1 MYNIDYLQV
10 SNKRF
15 QEQQREFLMKE
26 GLQVFI
32 KDKLANN
39 ISLKSVLD
47 TISSY
52 IPSHLFAE
60 IDSVYVGLF
69 DDFEKK
75 DTNAAYKDGAIYI
88 SSEQEDEQ
96 DLIDDIVHEV
106 AHSLEAPYGYLL
118 YGDGKL
124 QEEFL
129 LKRKKL
135 YDVLEAEG
143 LNPDLDL
150 FLNTE
155 YSLEM
160 DNYLYKEVGYDR
172 LNFIMNSYGIYT
184 SAYPATSLR
193 EYFASGFEY
202 YFLEEPTYLAEICP
216 ELFEKIEELHHY
228 DESRNWK

>member
-1 MYNIDYLQV
+1 MYNVDYLQI

-32 KDKLANN
+32 KDKLTNN

-52 IPSHLFAE
+52 IPSHLFSE

-75 DTNAAYKDGAIYI
+75 ETNAAYKDGAIYI
-88 SSEQEDEQ
+88 SNEQDDEQ

-106 AHSLEAPYGYLL
+106 AHSLEAPYGYLI

-124 QEEFL
+124 KEEFL
-129 LKRKKL
+129 TKRKKL
-135 YDVLEAEG
+135 YDVLESEG
-143 LNPDLDL
+143 LDPDLDL
-150 FLNTE
+150 FMNTE
-155 YSLEM
+155 YNLEM

-172 LNFIMNSYGIYT
+172 LNFIMNSYNIFT

-202 YFLEEPTYLAEICP
+202 YFLEEPSYLSEICP
-216 ELFEKIEELHHY
+216 ALFDKIEELHHY
-228 DESRNWK
+228 DESTN

>member
-1 MYNIDYLQV
+1 MYNTDYLNI

-32 KDKLANN
+32 KDKLTNN

-60 IDSVYVGLF
+60 IDSIYVGLF

-75 DTNAAYKDGAIYI
+75 ETNAAYKDGAIYI
-88 SSEQEDEQ
+88 SNEQEDEQ
-96 DLIDDIVHEV
+96 DLIDDMVHEV
-106 AHSLEAPYGYLL
+106 AHSLEAPYGYLI
-118 YGDGKL
+118 YADGKL
-124 QEEFL
+124 KEEFL
-129 LKRKKL
+129 SKRRKL
-135 YDVLEAEG
+135 YEILESEG
-143 LNPDLDL
+143 LNPNLDL

-172 LNFIMNSYGIYT
+172 LNFITNSYDIFT
-184 SAYPATSLR
+184 SAYPSTSLR

-216 ELFEKIEELHHY
+216 ILFEKIEELHNY
-228 DESRNWK
+228 DENRS

>member
-1 MYNIDYLQV
+1 MSQ
-10 SNKRF
+10 KRF
-15 QEQQREFLMKE
+15 ESQQREFLMKE

-32 KDKLANN
+32 KDKITNG

-88 SSEQEDEQ
+88 TNEQEDEQ

-106 AHSLEAPYGYLL
+106 AHSLESPYGYLI

-124 QEEFL
+124 KEEFL
-129 LKRKKL
+129 SKRKKL
-135 YDVLEAEG
+135 FDVLEAED
-143 LNPDLDL
+143 LNPNLEL
-150 FLNTE
+150 FMNPE
-155 YSLEM
+155 YTLEM
-160 DNYLYKEVGYDR
+160 DNYLYKDVGYDR
-172 LNFIMNSYGIYT
+172 LNFIVNSYNIFT

-193 EYFASGFEY
+193 EYFASGFEF
-202 YFLEEPTYLAEICP
+202 YFLEEPTYLIEICP
-216 ELFEKIEELHHY
+216 VLFNKIEELHYY
-228 DESRNWK
+228 DEHRN

>member
-1 MYNIDYLQV
+1 MYNTDYLRM
-10 SNKRF
+10 SNKKF
-15 QEQQREFLMKE
+15 KEQQREFLMKE

-32 KDKLANN
+32 KDKLTND

-47 TISSY
+47 TVSSY
-52 IPSHLFAE
+52 IPSHLFSE
-60 IDSVYVGLF
+60 IDSIYVGLF

-75 DTNAAYKDGAIYI
+75 ETNAAYKDGAIYI
-88 SSEQEDEQ
+88 SNEQDDEQ
-96 DLIDDIVHEV
+96 DLIDDMVHEV
-106 AHSLEAPYGYLL
+106 AHSLEAPYGYLI

-124 QEEFL
+124 KEEFL
-129 LKRKKL
+129 SKRKRL
-135 YDVLEAEG
+135 YDVLESEQ

-150 FLNTE
+150 FMNTE

-172 LNFIMNSYGIYT
+172 LNFIMNSYSIFT

-216 ELFEKIEELHHY
+216 ALFEKIEELHYY
-228 DESRNWK
+228 DEHTN

>member
-1 MYNIDYLQV
+1 MYNTDYLHM

-32 KDKLANN
+32 KDKITND

-52 IPSHLFAE
+52 IPSHLFNE
-60 IDSVYVGLF
+60 IDSIYVGLF

-75 DTNAAYKDGAIYI
+75 ETNAAYKDGAIYI
-88 SSEQEDEQ
+88 SNEQEDEQ
-96 DLIDDIVHEV
+96 DLIDDVVHEV
-106 AHSLEAPYGYLL
+106 AHSLEAPYGYLI

-124 QEEFL
+124 KEEFL
-129 LKRKKL
+129 SKRKKL
-135 YDVLEAEG
+135 YDVLEAES
-143 LNPDLDL
+143 LNPNIDL
-150 FLNTE
+150 FMNTE
-155 YSLEM
+155 YNLEM

-172 LNFIMNSYGIYT
+172 LNFIMNSYNIFT

-202 YFLEEPTYLAEICP
+202 YFLEEPTYLNEICP

-228 DESRNWK
+228 DENGN

>member
-1 MYNIDYLQV
+1 M
-10 SNKRF
+10 SNKKF
-15 QEQQREFLMKE
+15 KEQQREFLMKE

-32 KDKLANN
+32 KDKLTND

-47 TISSY
+47 TVSSY
-52 IPSHLFAE
+52 IPSHLFSE
-60 IDSVYVGLF
+60 IDSIYVGLF

-75 DTNAAYKDGAIYI
+75 ETNAAYKDGAIYI
-88 SSEQEDEQ
+88 SNEQDDEQ
-96 DLIDDIVHEV
+96 DLIDDMVHEV
-106 AHSLEAPYGYLL
+106 AHSLEAPYGYLI

-124 QEEFL
+124 KEEFL
-129 LKRKKL
+129 NKRKRL
-135 YDVLEAEG
+135 YDVLESEQ

-150 FLNTE
+150 FMNTE

-172 LNFIMNSYGIYT
+172 LNFIMNSYSIFT

-202 YFLEEPTYLAEICP
+202 YFLEEPTYLSEICP
-216 ELFEKIEELHHY
+216 TLFEKIEELHYY
-228 DESRNWK
+228 DEHTN

>member
-1 MYNIDYLQV
+1 MYNTDYLRM
-10 SNKRF
+10 SNKKF
-15 QEQQREFLMKE
+15 KEQQREFLMKE

-32 KDKLANN
+32 KDKLTND

-47 TISSY
+47 TVSSY
-52 IPSHLFAE
+52 IPSHLFSE
-60 IDSVYVGLF
+60 IDSIYVGLF

-75 DTNAAYKDGAIYI
+75 ETNAAYKDGAIYI
-88 SSEQEDEQ
+88 SNEQDDEQ
-96 DLIDDIVHEV
+96 DLIDDMVHEV
-106 AHSLEAPYGYLL
+106 AHSLEAPYGYLI

-124 QEEFL
+124 KEEFL
-129 LKRKKL
+129 NKRKRL
-135 YDVLEAEG
+135 YDVLESEQ

-150 FLNTE
+150 FMNTE

-172 LNFIMNSYGIYT
+172 LNFIMNSYSIFT

-202 YFLEEPTYLAEICP
+202 YFLEEPTYLSEICP
-216 ELFEKIEELHHY
+216 TLFEKIEELHYY
-228 DESRNWK
+228 DEHTN

>member
-1 MYNIDYLQV
+1 MYNVDYLHI

-32 KDKLANN
+32 KDKLAND

-75 DTNAAYKDGAIYI
+75 ETNAAYKDGAIYI
-88 SSEQEDEQ
+88 SSEQDDEQ

-124 QEEFL
+124 KEEFL
-129 LKRKKL
+129 SKRKKL

-143 LNPDLDL
+143 LNPNLDL
-150 FLNTE
+150 FMNTE

-172 LNFIMNSYGIYT
+172 LNFIMNSYNIFT

-216 ELFEKIEELHHY
+216 ALFDKIEELHHY
-228 DESRNWK
+228 DESRN

>member
-1 MYNIDYLQV
+1 MYNLDYLHI

-32 KDKLANN
+32 KDKLTNN

-60 IDSVYVGLF
+60 IDSIYVGLF

-75 DTNAAYKDGAIYI
+75 ETNAAYKDGAIYI
-88 SSEQEDEQ
+88 SSEQDDEQ

-129 LKRKKL
+129 SKRKKL

-143 LNPDLDL
+143 LEPDLDL

-172 LNFIMNSYGIYT
+172 LNFIMNSYNIFT

-202 YFLEEPTYLAEICP
+202 YFLEEPSYLAEICP
-216 ELFEKIEELHHY
+216 TLFDKIEELHNY
-228 DESRNWK
+228 DENTN

>member
-1 MYNIDYLQV
+1 MYNLNYLKMSQ
-10 SNKRF
+10 KRF
-15 QEQQREFLMKE
+15 ESQQREFLMKE

-32 KDKLANN
+32 KDKITNG

-69 DDFEKK
+69 DDFEKR

-88 SSEQEDEQ
+88 TNEQEDEQ

-106 AHSLEAPYGYLL
+106 AHSLESPYGYLI

-124 QEEFL
+124 KEEFL
-129 LKRKKL
+129 SKRKKL
-135 YDVLEAEG
+135 FEVLEAED
-143 LNPDLDL
+143 LNPSLEL
-150 FLNTE
+150 FMNPE
-155 YSLEM
+155 YTLEM
-160 DNYLYKEVGYDR
+160 DNYLYKDVGYDR
-172 LNFIMNSYGIYT
+172 LNFIVNSYNIFT

-193 EYFASGFEY
+193 EYFASGFEF
-202 YFLEEPTYLAEICP
+202 YFLEEPTYLMEICP
-216 ELFEKIEELHHY
+216 VLFNKIEELHHY
-228 DESRNWK
+228 DEHRN

>member
-1 MYNIDYLQV
+1 M
-10 SNKRF
+10 
-15 QEQQREFLMKE
+15 
-26 GLQVFI
+26 
-32 KDKLANN
+32 
-39 ISLKSVLD
+39 D

-69 DDFEKK
+69 DDFEKRE
-75 DTNAAYKDGAIYI
+75 TNAAYKDGAIYI
-88 SSEQEDEQ
+88 SNEQDDEQ

-124 QEEFL
+124 KEEFL
-129 LKRKKL
+129 SKRKKL

-143 LNPDLDL
+143 LDPNLDL
-150 FLNTE
+150 FMNTE

-172 LNFIMNSYGIYT
+172 LNFIMNSYNIFT

-202 YFLEEPTYLAEICP
+202 YFLEEPSYLAEICP
-216 ELFEKIEELHHY
+216 ALFDKIEELHNY
-228 DESRNWK
+228 DENTN

>member
-1 MYNIDYLQV
+1 MYNLDYLHI

-32 KDKLANN
+32 KDKLTNN

-69 DDFEKK
+69 DDFEKRE
-75 DTNAAYKDGAIYI
+75 TNAAYKDGAIYI
-88 SSEQEDEQ
+88 SSEQDDEQ

-124 QEEFL
+124 REEFL
-129 LKRKKL
+129 SKRKKL

-143 LNPDLDL
+143 LNPNLDL
-150 FLNTE
+150 FMNTE

-172 LNFIMNSYGIYT
+172 LNFIMNSYNIFT

-202 YFLEEPTYLAEICP
+202 YFLEEPSYLSEICP
-216 ELFEKIEELHHY
+216 VLFDKIEELHNY
-228 DESRNWK
+228 DENTN

>member
-1 MYNIDYLQV
+1 MYNTDYLHM

-32 KDKLANN
+32 KDKITND

-52 IPSHLFAE
+52 IPSHLFNE
-60 IDSVYVGLF
+60 IDSIYVGLF

-75 DTNAAYKDGAIYI
+75 ETNAAYKDGAIYI
-88 SSEQEDEQ
+88 SNEQEDEQ
-96 DLIDDIVHEV
+96 DLIDDVVHEV
-106 AHSLEAPYGYLL
+106 AHSLEAPYGYLI

-124 QEEFL
+124 KEEFL
-129 LKRKKL
+129 SKRKKL

-143 LNPDLDL
+143 LNPNIDL
-150 FLNTE
+150 FMNTE

-172 LNFIMNSYGIYT
+172 LNFIMNSYNIFT

-202 YFLEEPTYLAEICP
+202 YFLEEPTYLNEICP

-228 DESRNWK
+228 DENGN

>member
-1 MYNIDYLQV
+1 M

-32 KDKLANN
+32 KDKLTNN

-52 IPSHLFAE
+52 IPSHLFNE

-88 SSEQEDEQ
+88 SNEQDDEQ

-106 AHSLEAPYGYLL
+106 AHSLEAPFGYLI
-118 YGDGKL
+118 YGDGELKK
-124 QEEFL
+124 EFL
-129 LKRKKL
+129 AKRQKL
-135 YDVLEAEG
+135 YDVLESEG
-143 LNPDLDL
+143 LKPDLDL
-150 FLNTE
+150 FMNTE

-172 LNFIMNSYGIYT
+172 LNFIMNSYNIFT

-202 YFLEEPTYLAEICP
+202 YFLEEPTYLAEVCP
-216 ELFEKIEELHHY
+216 TLFEKIEELHNY
-228 DESRNWK
+228 DESRN